1 MRKNRAS
8 GISAGGPERISS
20 EDNGLY
26 SFRYEP
32 RRDAWNLLER
42 TACLLTFVLIKL
54 NGKCQSSDSADK
66 NFTATNLLCRHILT
80 NGNERWAGVE
90 QVRDSG
96 APWVSWVLLVVCFML
111 AVPASVPETDAP
123 ASAPA
128 QVEAEPEETDMPVVA
143 LTFDDGPRSSTTG
156 RLLDE
161 LALREVPATF
171 FLLGHR
177 IPGNEDLV
185 RRMAADGHQI
195 GVHTYDHV
203 EVTGLSREDFDL
215 QVGKTR
221 SLLLDILGEREFWL
235 RPPYGITDAAAR
247 QWADSPIVLWSV
259 DPEDWK
265 DQDVG
270 RIVAG
275 VVEHVQDGDIILMHD
290 LYGSSVD
297 AAVQIVDA
305 LLEKGY
311 CFVTV
316 EDLLARNGIEAQDGV
331 IYRSGR
337 K

>member
-1 MRKNRAS
+1 M
-8 GISAGGPERISS
+8 
-20 EDNGLY
+20 
-26 SFRYEP
+26 
-32 RRDAWNLLER
+32 
-42 TACLLTFVLIKL
+42 
-54 NGKCQSSDSADK
+54 
-66 NFTATNLLCRHILT
+66 
-80 NGNERWAGVE
+80 
-90 QVRDSG
+90 
-96 APWVSWVLLVVCFML
+96 SWVLLVVCFML
-111 AVPASVPETDAP
+111 AVPASVPETASP

-185 RRMAADGHQI
+185 RRMAAEGHQI

-221 SLLLDILGEREFWL
+221 ALLMDVLGEGEFWL
-235 RPPYGITDAAAR
+235 RPPYGIVDESVEC
-247 QWADSPIVLWSV
+247 WADGPLILWSV

-290 LYGSSVD
+290 LYSSSVD

-305 LLEKGY
+305 LLGKGY